1 VTNSTDSLSCSFAG
15 GCILELE
22 AEGLSGMLKNDSI
35 ANKITVCEET
45 CEYQESNSTSNTTR
59 CKLPQMSTVYS
70 NAQFNI
76 ETESEDLKPR
86 TFFGNINNV
95 ELAFDG
101 KLVE

>member
-1 VTNSTDSLSCSFAG
+1 
-15 GCILELE
+15 
-22 AEGLSGMLKNDSI
+22 
-35 ANKITVCEET
+35 
-45 CEYQESNSTSNTTR
+45 
-59 CKLPQMSTVYS
+59 MSTVYS